1 MKPLCNCRR
10 HGGMPAAAG
19 GERRRFL
26 GSVAIAALAALA
38 GCDGPGSGSSG
49 GGTRAPRE
57 IEASTSC
64 ELDGML
70 LADYPGPKGQLFYA
84 DAAEPAFFCDTVEL
98 LNMLLRPEQVRKV
111 AAAYVQDMGHADWDQ
126 PRGHWIDA
134 RAAFYVRGSR
144 RNGSMGPTLA
154 TFSGEAEARAFAGQY
169 GGTVLRFEDIKPEMV
184 DLSGGAKFDQR
195 M

>member
-1 MKPLCNCRR
+1 MTCSCFT
-10 HGGMPAAAG
+10 
-19 GERRRFL
+19 RRRAL
-26 GSVAIAALAALA
+26 GLVALAALPAA
-38 GCDGPGSGSSG
+38 GLLAACGEKPGAAQSL
-49 GGTRAPRE
+49 APVE
-57 IEASTSC
+57 IDRGTSC

-111 AAAYVQDMGHADWDQ
+111 AAAYVQDMGRADWDQ

-154 TFSGEAEARAFAGQY
+154 TFSGEAEARTFAGQY